1 MAVIPMI
8 EPEHSPRS
16 VPLWL
21 TVIVIAA
28 GVAGAAWFVRAT
40 FFDARPRERIVVLE
54 KGADDGVQKR
64 GDNRWQVRAGNG
76 WLGVDKD
83 PAGKLSFEFRFW
95 RYDFLPADAMDT
107 LVKVQRLVRDPPMA
121 KQINVT
127 PQQLAQF
134 RDIRAQGKVELQ
146 PADAERLRGLW
157 SAYES
162 TTEPK
167 AKHAAE
173 VKLVRALDEITRRLE
188 GPASQSAVERAER
201 ASQVL
206 KPEQWQ
212 QFDQAGAE

>member
-1 MAVIPMI
+1 MI
-8 EPEHSPRS
+8 EVERPPRP
-16 VPLWL
+16 VPVWL
-21 TVIVIAA
+21 TVLV
-28 GVAGAAWFVRAT
+28 VALAIGGAAWFVRAT

-54 KGADDGVQKR
+54 KSADDGVQKR

-83 PAGKLSFEFRFW
+83 PAGTLSFEFRDW

-107 LVKVQRLVRDPPMA
+107 LVKVQRLVRDGAMA
-121 KQINVT
+121 KQIGAT
-127 PQQLAQF
+127 PQQLTQF
-134 RDIRAQGKVELQ
+134 RDIRTQGKVELP

-167 AKHAAE
+167 AKQAAE

-188 GPASQSAVERAER
+188 GPAAQSAVERADR
-201 ASQVL
+201 AKQVL

-212 QFDQAGAE
+212 QFDQAGTE